1 MAVKATMIN
10 ETLISEINKLTDHD
24 LVVASWLSATVGSV
38 DNKAV
43 GKSINS
49 GTAFYR
55 SK

>member
-10 ETLISEINKLTDHD
+10 ETLISEINKLTNHD
-24 LVVASWLSATVGSV
+24 LVVASWLSATAGSV

-43 GKSINS
+43 GKPINS
-49 GTAFYR
+49 STAFYR